1 MKNKLI
7 DLNNHLFEQ
16 LERLND
22 EELTGE
28 KLEEEIHRSK
38 AITSVAQQVV
48 NNANLMLDAQKHAD
62 EYGYDR
68 TKTQNIF
75 MIETKAESKKE

>member
-22 EELTGE
+22 DDLVGK
-28 KLEEEIHRSK
+28 KLEEEIKRST
-38 AITSVAQQVV
+38 AMANISSNII
-48 NNANLMLDAQKHAD
+48 NNAALVLKAKKYNDDNGVERTDLPEMLL
-62 EYGYDR
+62 
-68 TKTQNIF
+68 
-75 MIETKAESKKE
+75 IEPKGK

>member
-22 EELTGE
+22 DELIGDE
-28 KLEEEIHRSK
+28 LKQEISRAKSMSGIAS
-38 AITSVAQQVV
+38 AII
-48 NNANLMLDAQKHAD
+48 NNGNLMLNAKKHAD
-62 EYGYDR
+62 EYGY
-68 TKTQNIF
+68 K
-75 MIETKAESKKE
+75 SKDMPEILMLGE

>member
-22 EELTGE
+22 DDLVGDDL
-28 KLEEEIHRSK
+28 KQEITRAKSISTVAS
-38 AITSVAQQVV
+38 AII
-48 NNANLMLDAQKHAD
+48 NNGNLMLNAKKHAD
-62 EYGYDR
+62 EYGYK
-68 TKTQNIF
+68 TKDMPEIL
-75 MIETKAESKKE
+75 MLGE